1 MSLRAAV
8 KDYRLAFT
16 TLAIVVVLAAVR
28 WVLWVLGLEGLA
40 PTALFS
46 SIIGGGVFVMGLV
59 VAGTLSDYR
68 SAERAPSDLAGGL
81 YSILRETE
89 QMHQVW
95 GKPDI
100 HSMRARL
107 IDVVDALR
115 KDIDAGNTRQA
126 AAAVEELSESFLEL
140 DTSDVPANYIVRLR
154 QEQAGLRKAVLRVYH
169 IQRERFL
176 PSAYTMIVSFVVMI
190 ILLLMVTNMGGVLES
205 VVTVAFLAFFFIYLL
220 RLLNVIN
227 TPFKVGVERGDDD
240 VSLFILY
247 EFVVYAKLHDQDLS
261 GEKVVQIAEK
271 IEELEEAAF
280 GAGSDPDAPTAEE
293 TVAPTD
299 LAETLDLAAEAA
311 PDSETHHERT

>member
-1 MSLRAAV
+1 VL
-8 KDYRLAFT
+8 KDYRLAFA
-16 TLAIVVVLAAVR
+16 TLGIVALLVGVR
-28 WVLWVLGLEGLA
+28 WLLWSLGLEGLE

-68 SAERAPSDLAGGL
+68 DAERAPSDLAGGL

-100 HSMRARL
+100 HLMRSRL
-107 IDVVDALR
+107 ITVVDALR

-140 DTSDVPANYIVRLR
+140 EESDVPANYVVRLR

-169 IQRERFL
+169 IQREDFL

-190 ILLLMVTNMGGVLES
+190 VLLLLVTNMGGLLES
-205 VVTVAFLAFFFIYLL
+205 LVTVGFLSFFFVYLL
-220 RLLNVIN
+220 QLLNVIRR
-227 TPFKVGVERGDDD
+227 PFKVGVQRGDDD

-261 GEKVVQIAEK
+261 GDEVVQMAEK
-271 IEELEEAAF
+271 IEELEASAF
-280 GAGSDPDAPTAEE
+280 DAEE
-293 TVAPTD
+293 AGEEGELTVESAD
-299 LAETLDLAAEAA
+299 LEDALEVAAEVT
-311 PDSETHHERT
+311 PNVESPRT

>member
-1 MSLRAAV
+1 M
-8 KDYRLAFT
+8 
-16 TLAIVVVLAAVR
+16 LAAVR
-28 WVLWVLGLEGLA
+28 WLLWQLGLQGLA

-100 HSMRARL
+100 HAMRSRL
-107 IDVVDALR
+107 IGVVDALR
-115 KDIDAGNTRQA
+115 KDIDAGNTRLA
-126 AAAVEELSESFLEL
+126 AAAVEELSDSFLEL

-190 ILLLMVTNMGGVLES
+190 ILLLMVTDMGGVLES

-247 EFVVYAKLHDQDLS
+247 EFVVYARLHDQDLS
-261 GEKVVQIAEK
+261 GEKVVQIAER
-271 IEELEEAAF
+271 IEDLEGAAF
-280 GAGSDPDAPTAEE
+280 GAGSVQDAATPDGSAAPI
-293 TVAPTD
+293 D
-299 LAETLDLAAEAA
+299 LEATLDAAADAA
-311 PDSETHHERT
+311 PDSEIHSDRS

>member
-1 MSLRAAV
+1 MTRTMF
-8 KDYRLAFT
+8 KEYRLAVA
-16 TLAIVVVLAAVR
+16 TLGVVALLVGLR
-28 WVLWVLGLEGLA
+28 WLLWALGLEGLE

-68 SAERAPSDLAGGL
+68 DAERAPSDLAGGL

-100 HSMRARL
+100 HLMRSRL
-107 IDVVDALR
+107 ITVVDALR

-140 DTSDVPANYIVRLR
+140 EESHVPANNEVPLR
-154 QEQAGLRKAVLRVYH
+154 QEQAGFRKAVLRVNH
-169 IQRERFL
+169 IQREDYL
-176 PSAYTMIVSFVVMI
+176 PSAYTM
-190 ILLLMVTNMGGVLES
+190 MGGLLES
-205 VVTVAFLAFFFIYLL
+205 LVTVGFLSFFFIYLL
-220 RLLNVIN
+220 QLLNVIRR
-227 TPFKVGVERGDDD
+227 PFKVGVQRGDDD

-261 GEKVVQIAEK
+261 GDEVVQMAEK
-271 IEELEEAAF
+271 IEELEASAF
-280 GAGSDPDAPTAEE
+280 DAEE
-293 TVAPTD
+293 AGDAGELTVESAD
-299 LAETLDLAAEAA
+299 LEEALEVAAEVT
-311 PDSETHHERT
+311 PNVESPRP

>member
-1 MSLRAAV
+1 MF
-8 KDYRLAFT
+8 KEYRLAVA
-16 TLAIVVVLAAVR
+16 TLGVVALLVGLR
-28 WVLWVLGLEGLA
+28 WLLWALGLEGLE

-68 SAERAPSDLAGGL
+68 DAERAPSDLAGGL

-100 HSMRARL
+100 HLMRSRL
-107 IDVVDALR
+107 ITVVDALR

-140 DTSDVPANYIVRLR
+140 EESDVPANYVVRLR

-169 IQRERFL
+169 IQREDFL

-190 ILLLMVTNMGGVLES
+190 VLLLLVTNMGGLLES
-205 VVTVAFLAFFFIYLL
+205 LVTVGFLSFFFIYLL
-220 RLLNVIN
+220 QLLNVIRR
-227 TPFKVGVERGDDD
+227 PFKVGVQRGDDD

-261 GEKVVQIAEK
+261 GDEVVQMAEK
-271 IEELEEAAF
+271 IEELEASAF
-280 GAGSDPDAPTAEE
+280 DAEE
-293 TVAPTD
+293 AGDAGELTVESAD
-299 LAETLDLAAEAA
+299 LEEALEVAAEVT
-311 PDSETHHERT
+311 PNVETPRP